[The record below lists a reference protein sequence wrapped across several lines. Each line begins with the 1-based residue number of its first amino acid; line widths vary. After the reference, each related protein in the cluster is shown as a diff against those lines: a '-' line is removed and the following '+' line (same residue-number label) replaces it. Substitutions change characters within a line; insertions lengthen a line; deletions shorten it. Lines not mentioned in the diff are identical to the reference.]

1 MSGSPPA
8 SNGTDTVGNII
19 FSFAHQGVHFCGC
32 NTNIFNPT
40 TGTIDFHFSPELHR
54 GLALELAAISPDT
67 PLLIFSHAPLY
78 RLFQP
83 WQWWTEDSES
93 LYNLLEPRKN
103 VYLLH
108 GHVHQN
114 ITLQL
119 PESDLSGTAFH
130 GLAPPGCAHRIQCRT
145 INARGE

>member
-1 MSGSPPA
+1 MAAIP
-8 SNGTDTVGNII
+8 I
-19 FSFAHQGVHFCGC
+19 
-32 NTNIFNPT
+32 IFNPT

-67 PLLIFSHAPLY
+67 PLLIFTHAPLY

-83 WQWWTEDSES
+83 WQWWTEAAES
-93 LYNLLEPRKN
+93 LYDLLGSRKN

-114 ITLQL
+114 ITLNHQNLTFQGLRSTAWPL
-119 PESDLSGTAFH
+119 PDVRIGFSTAQSMPGGSDTKAGCGWMLLTIKRNGLHELSG
-130 GLAPPGCAHRIQCRT
+130 
-145 INARGE
+145 